1 MSKDVKFE
9 IMDDY
14 DRSVDLETPRPV
26 HLNRDTAVFYD
37 LNARM
42 LYAGLDNSSKRL
54 VNLVDYIEWDWKDYN
69 TYSYFNITEDIGE

>member
-26 HLNRDTAVFYD
+26 HLNRDTAVFSD
-37 LNARM
+37 LTARM
-42 LYAGLDNSSKRL
+42 LYAGR
-54 VNLVDYIEWDWKDYN
+54 IR
-69 TYSYFNITEDIGE
+69 